1 MITIHEVGENVDGQ
15 ARYAL
20 DKLVPE
26 MLKKNPDWQLGDIA
40 FLYRTFREG
49 SSIAKIADQRGM
61 RYFRLDNGVL
71 IKRTRLIEFLT
82 DAAVWCSGGWQ
93 AGSVSLGQILKSW
106 RLLRPSLGFPGAQ
119 ARRLAA
125 YETRWRFR

>member
-1 MITIHEVGENVDGQ
+1 MTTYLINASKALLNDPPDSESHDGRQGVITIHEVGANIEGQ

-20 DKLVPE
+20 EELVPR
-26 MLKKNPDWQLGDIA
+26 MLEQNPDWQLGDIA

-49 SSIAKIADQRGM
+49 GSIAKIADERGM

-82 DAAVWCSGGWQ
+82 DAAVW
-93 AGSVSLGQILKSW
+93 
-106 RLLRPSLGFPGAQ
+106 
-119 ARRLAA
+119 
-125 YETRWRFR
+125 